1 MGISHIALLEK
12 EGAKPAEFF
21 VISVARQSDAFG
33 SVNTIRYLNYA
44 VLAACLVATV
54 LVGLVALGPRR
65 AAPARGFRR
74 SRGTWSKATST
85 SARRSR
91 PTDEF
96 GELSA
101 QVNALIER
109 LVDVITEIS
118 QATASVSSAST
129 ELSASAQELSQ
140 GATEQASTL
149 QEISS
154 SLEAVDTSVKANAQS
169 AHTTAQAA
177 KDVSVRAEDGGKAV
191 EETVAAM
198 RQIAQKIQVVEDIA
212 YQTNLLALNAAIEA
226 ARAGTQGKGFA
237 VVAGEV
243 RKLAERSQQ
252 AAHQI
257 GELAGRSVAVAENA
271 GRLLGEIVPSIRRT
285 SELIREIAAASQEQ
299 TSAIHQISTGVRQLE
314 EVVQQ
319 NVSASVELAS
329 TAASLATQ
337 ASSLEHLV
345 GFFRVDHSRH
355 EPAQARPSAPAR
367 PAHRRRPAAL
377 PVGPCRPVR
386 RRPGPPRIRP
396 SIAGPRAGSWST
408 WTTMRTSSGSE
419 SRLVLSRPALA
430 GSTPCSRIDEA
441 RHTDERTARKP
452 WPDRTSRPPTTRRQ
466 TDHERSESYVVLQLG
481 TESYALEVTRVRE
494 VLDVAA
500 LTRVPGGMRSLM
512 GLYNLRGHVVPVW
525 NLRIPFHLNDD
536 MLQERAPSVL
546 MVEPDAAQPSRVA
559 GLLVDRVSDVL
570 DFAPGDIQPA
580 PTLGLGGGSRFVRGL
595 IRHQDRFLLVLDLD
609 RVFSALLDDPS
620 NEAP

>member
-1 MGISHIALLEK
+1 MKWTFRSKLMTAFLLFGLVPTLIMTFVTNQATDQLTDSAARLVYRASTFAAQSMGRSPLEQNSGGSEPVLDRSDVGPVQETFDKFLKEYTIVTRIALVAPDGMVVASRSRADAVSPFVVGQKIAGPYADLVKNRSHEGKPIRVPDGTIGPEIVGLSPFPLLEK
-12 EGAKPAEFF
+12 EGGKPAEF
-21 VISVARQSDAFG
+21 VILSVARQSDAFG
-33 SVNTIRYLNYA
+33 MINMIRYLNYA

-54 LVGLVALGPRR
+54 LVGLWLSGRAVRPLREVADVTRHLEQGHLDV
-65 AAPARGFRR
+65 R
-74 SRGTWSKATST
+74 SSLTS
-85 SARRSR
+85 S
-91 PTDEF
+91 DEF

-118 QATASVSSAST
+118 GTTSSVSSAST

-154 SLEAVDTSVKANAQS
+154 SLEGVDTSVKVNAQS

-177 KDVSVRAEDGGKAV
+177 NEVSVRAEEGGKAV

-285 SELIREIAAASQEQ
+285 SDLIREIAAASQEQ

-314 EVVQQ
+314 EVVHQ
-319 NVSASVELAS
+319 NVSASVELAE
-329 TAASLATQ
+329 TAASLAAQ

-355 EPAQARPSAPAR
+355 ELTRLRASAPAR
-367 PAHRRRPAAL
+367 PTHPATPRRTAVRAL
-377 PVGPCRPVR
+377 P
-386 RRPGPPRIRP
+386 PRSPAPRP
-396 SIAGPRAGSWST
+396 SPDSPNDRRA
-408 WTTMRTSSGSE
+408 
-419 SRLVLSRPALA
+419 
-430 GSTPCSRIDEA
+430 
-441 RHTDERTARKP
+441 
-452 WPDRTSRPPTTRRQ
+452 
-466 TDHERSESYVVLQLG
+466 
-481 TESYALEVTRVRE
+481 
-494 VLDVAA
+494 
-500 LTRVPGGMRSLM
+500 PGGI
-512 GLYNLRGHVVPVW
+512 V
-525 NLRIPFHLNDD
+525 LN
-536 MLQERAPSVL
+536 
-546 MVEPDAAQPSRVA
+546 
-559 GLLVDRVSDVL
+559 
-570 DFAPGDIQPA
+570 
-580 PTLGLGGGSRFVRGL
+580 
-595 IRHQDRFLLVLDLD
+595 
-609 RVFSALLDDPS
+609 LDDDADFEPQF
-620 NEAP
+620 